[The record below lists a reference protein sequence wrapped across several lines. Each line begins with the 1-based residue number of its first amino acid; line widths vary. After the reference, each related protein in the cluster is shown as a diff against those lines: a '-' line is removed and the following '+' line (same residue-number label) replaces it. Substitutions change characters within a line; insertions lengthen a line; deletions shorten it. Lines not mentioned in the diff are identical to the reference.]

1 MSVPDATDYAAVVE
15 HLCQLR
21 PRVGKLG
28 IDRMRVLAARLG
40 HPERRTPCVHI
51 AGTNGKGSVAAMME
65 AILRA
70 AKWKVG
76 LFTSPHLVHL
86 GERVQVD
93 RRRLSESAIIAYTR
107 KLDTVAE
114 EIERVEG
121 VELRPSFFEY
131 MTAMAWLE
139 FQEAGCDIAVIEV
152 GLGGEFDATNTV
164 TPEISIITSIGLD
177 HCEWLGNSIEEVAAA
192 KAGIIKSDRP
202 VVIGRLPQLAE
213 CVVRNVAA
221 RHAAP
226 VLSVREVFGDTCVS
240 YPETGLAGDYQRWNA
255 ATATLAARNLGG
267 RWNIQ
272 DAHLQQGLRS
282 VSWPGRWQRTQI
294 GGRCAVLDAS
304 HNEEGAS
311 VLDVNLAALGAE
323 VGRRPVVVV
332 GALGADRALPLIR
345 SVCRHAAHLYLVVPN
360 QPRAC
365 SHAELEALIPVEFD
379 GTVTRADVVHL
390 FPGGDV
396 CTAGGPEDVIVVTGS
411 IYLLGEV
418 MTQLSRK
425 SPP

>member
-28 IDRMRVLAARLG
+28 LDRMRVFAARLG
-40 HPERRTPCVHI
+40 YPERTIPCVHI

-86 GERVQVD
+86 GERIQVN
-93 RRRLSESAIIAYTR
+93 RRSLPESAIIAYTR
-107 KLDTVAE
+107 KLDAVAD
-114 EIERVEG
+114 EIERLDG
-121 VELRPSFFEY
+121 VALRPSFFEY

-139 FQEAGCDIAVIEV
+139 FREAHCDIAVIEV
-152 GLGGEFDATNTV
+152 GLGGEFDATNIV

-177 HCEWLGNSIEEVAAA
+177 HCEWLGKSIEEVATA
-192 KAGIIKSDRP
+192 KAGIIKSERP
-202 VVIGRLPQLAE
+202 VVIGRLPQSAE

-221 RHAAP
+221 RHASP
-226 VLSVREVFGDTCVS
+226 VLSIREVFGETS
-240 YPETGLAGDYQRWNA
+240 EGYPETGLEGDYQRWNA
-255 ATATLAARNLGG
+255 ATATLAARNLGKQW
-267 RWNIQ
+267 RIEE
-272 DAHLQQGLRS
+272 AHIREGLLS
-282 VSWPGRWQRTQI
+282 VSWPGRWQRTHI
-294 GGRCAVLDAS
+294 GARRAVLDAS
-304 HNEEGAS
+304 HNEEGAF
-311 VLDVNLAALGAE
+311 VLDVNLAALRAE
-323 VGRRPVVVV
+323 VGRSPVVVV

-345 SVCRHAAHLYLVVPN
+345 TVCRHAAHLYLVVPN

-365 SHAELEALIPVEFD
+365 SYAELEAAIPANFD
-379 GTVTRADVVHL
+379 GSVTRADVAQL
-390 FPGGDV
+390 FPGGDI
-396 CTAGGPEDVIVVTGS
+396 CTAGSSEDVIVVTGS

-418 MTQLSRK
+418 MTRLSRK
-425 SPP
+425 SPR